1 MYISV
6 TDKDAKFY
14 LAKFVTPVDTR
25 TGHQKVEYDLLHVST
40 NIDDAKTFI
49 RTNLCQ

>member
-1 MYISV
+1 MI
-6 TDKDAKFY
+6 KKLGFY
-14 LAKFVTPVDTR
+14 LAKFVTPVDEV

-40 NIDDAKTFI
+40 NITDSKTFI